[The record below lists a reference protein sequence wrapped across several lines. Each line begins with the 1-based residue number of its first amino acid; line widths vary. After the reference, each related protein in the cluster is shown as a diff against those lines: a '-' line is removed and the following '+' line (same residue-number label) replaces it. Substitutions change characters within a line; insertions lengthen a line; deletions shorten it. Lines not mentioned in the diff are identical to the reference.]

1 MSHVIPERI
10 DPAPIRPTKD
20 ANVRWVEHHITT
32 PHGVTDLEW
41 VAYHENGYCA
51 GSVWKGWSVVSDS
64 YHVVYGWPLSCE
76 SEATADTLEAAQA
89 LVAHFDRTGQRKTGH
104 FG

>member
-10 DPAPIRPTKD
+10 DPAPTKD
-20 ANVRWVEHHITT
+20 AAIRWVEHHITT
-32 PHGVTDLEW
+32 PYGSTSLEW
-41 VAYHENGYCA
+41 VAYHADGCCA

-64 YHVVYGWPLSCE
+64 YHAVYGWPLVCE

-89 LVAHFDRTGQRKTGH
+89 LIAHFDRTGERKTGRR
-104 FG
+104 